1 MKKRILLS
9 CIALCCVVF
18 GALAQRSYTFNA
30 AALNVDGL
38 PEKISGITINEG
50 APGADGATQL
60 CNAIANSGWAFCGFS
75 EDFNYHSELTA
86 APAKNYYNFGAH
98 GGTVGASALLGGADT
113 DGLGIACA
121 KYLTLSGG
129 TRKEWSEYNGFTD
142 QGSDGLISKGF
153 RVYTV
158 TFENNVAV
166 DVYVLHMD
174 AEDGSEDIRVRK
186 KQLGELATYIKNNH
200 NNRPVIILG
209 DTNCRYTRDELKT
222 AFIDVSMQTLVS
234 P

>member
-9 CIALCCVVF
+9 CTALCCVVF

-86 APAKNYYNFGAH
+86 APAKNYYNFGEH
-98 GGTVGASALLGGADT
+98 GGSIGASAIMGGADT
-113 DGLGIACA
+113 DGLGI
-121 KYLTLSGG
+121 LVPS
-129 TRKEWSEYNGFTD
+129 
-142 QGSDGLISKGF
+142 I
-153 RVYTV
+153 
-158 TFENNVAV
+158 
-166 DVYVLHMD
+166 LH
-174 AEDGSEDIRVRK
+174 
-186 KQLGELATYIKNNH
+186 
-200 NNRPVIILG
+200 
-209 DTNCRYTRDELKT
+209 
-222 AFIDVSMQTLVS
+222 
-234 P
+234 